1 MANPTNPPP
10 SSVYGLKL
18 REVPGVVETYFV
30 HNGITYKAT
39 YSPPNL
45 QQHTSPATSY
55 TITKDKIQALALQ
68 IIKDQDVQEI
78 KTHEYQ
84 ATFIL
89 DSGSTQ
95 VKSIAVSK
103 RQTGSGAQFTQLPSQ
118 PDLQAKIAGL
128 LTIIHPQ
135 AASTTPSTL
144 QSHPSGQTVANFKP
158 KPVATPTVVSTT
170 PLVFPGLANQGSV
183 DCWANAL
190 LQTIITVP
198 SLTHAIR
205 ALGNHYKTHGESSSE
220 KQAGQTLITEIDKLA
235 TSRAAHHP
243 TTTASSRNVRDALV
257 KLRFLPNYSLWQP
270 AKQEDA
276 HEYLFQLLARY
287 ERIQPPG
294 SSLETTLP
302 GFVTTQRIKNF
313 ESIRVLTQ
321 DELRDTKYQTPEDR
335 AKHLSTLSTDRNRI
349 YPEIGYPEIKLN
361 LNPFQRRLEALRSM
375 KPDQVATERVS
386 LFAELIG
393 HYFNPPID
401 SPDQADF
408 LIGDAVHQCKARNER
423 VCFQKPPEEFIMSI
437 DRFTHPG
444 SNRLGYKLKYFD
456 GTEINAPIF
465 ERFTLS
471 SSYTGGADTS
481 YEVDSFVVHTGN
493 VSGGHYYSYQKLEGQ
508 WYCFNDTHV
517 YPAKP
522 KEVEEQLGLS
532 YFQHYKKLEA
542 VDSSAIKLPLDSP
555 PIQA

>member
-1 MANPTNPPP
+1 
-10 SSVYGLKL
+10 
-18 REVPGVVETYFV
+18 VVETYFV

-55 TITKDKIQALALQ
+55 TITKDKIQALALE

-89 DSGSTQ
+89 DSDSTQ

-118 PDLQAKIAGL
+118 LDLKEKIVGL

-144 QSHPSGQTVANFKP
+144 QSHPSGQTVAEFKP

-198 SLTHAIR
+198 SLTHAIK
-205 ALGNHYKTHGESSSE
+205 ALGNHYKTHGTSDSE
-220 KQAGQTLITEIDKLA
+220 KQAGTTLINEIETLA
-235 TSRAAHHP
+235 ASRAAHQSK
-243 TTTASSRNVRDALV
+243 TTASSRNVRNALV
-257 KLRFLPNYSLWQP
+257 KLRFLPTCSFWEP

-287 ERIQPPG
+287 EQIQPPG

-302 GFVTTQRIKNF
+302 GFVITQRIQNF

-321 DELRDTKYQTPEDR
+321 DELRDKNYQTPEDR

-349 YPEIGYPEIKLN
+349 YPEIGYPQIKLD
-361 LNPFQRRLEALRSM
+361 LKRFQQQLETLRSM

-386 LFAELIG
+386 LFAKLIG
-393 HYFNPPID
+393 HYFNPPIH
-401 SPDQADF
+401 SPDQANF
-408 LIGDAVHQCKARNER
+408 LIEDAVHRCEARTER
-423 VCFQKPPEEFIMSI
+423 VCFQKPPEEFIMLI
-437 DRFTHPG
+437 DRFTHQG
-444 SNRLGYKLKYFD
+444 SNRLGHKFKYSD
-456 GTEINAPIF
+456 GTEVNAPIF

-471 SSYTGGADTS
+471 SYYTGGADTS

-517 YPAKP
+517 HQASTQ
-522 KEVEEQLGLS
+522 EVEKELGLS

-555 PIQA
+555 STQA